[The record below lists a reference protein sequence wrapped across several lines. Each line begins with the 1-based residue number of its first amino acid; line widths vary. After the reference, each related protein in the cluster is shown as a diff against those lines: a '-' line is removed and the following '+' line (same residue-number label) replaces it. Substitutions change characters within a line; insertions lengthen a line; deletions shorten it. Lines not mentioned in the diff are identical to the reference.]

1 MISEEKVKIM
11 TEMARYE
18 KKYGE
23 RDFQINRYREEDY
36 IRLETIKM
44 SIALTVAFLI
54 ILTIL
59 CLSQLDVLI
68 VMLRKGKF
76 LFALLSI
83 LIIYVIVFLVYL
95 HFTKKRAIKDYK
107 EVEARIKIYDKYLEE
122 LLRLYEEKE
131 HEDVSPSI
139 DPEEQD
145 DGTTINI

>member
-76 LFALLSI
+76 LFTLLSI

-122 LLRLYEEKE
+122 LLRLEEKE

-139 DPEEQD
+139 DPEEKD